1 MENNEENLLPE
12 GKEGSIRMITLK
24 ERSKDGQLMT
34 YRVFNKVGTY
44 EGAYIC
50 AIEAVQLSP
59 FFGANECYNVYVNDK
74 GKQKIWKRNLEGT
87 TEHFLRDETKPK
99 F

>member
-1 MENNEENLLPE
+1 MEDSEVLIPE
-12 GKEGSIRMITLK
+12 GKEGSIRMLTLK
-24 ERSKDGQLMT
+24 ERGQGGKLMT
-34 YRVFNKVGTY
+34 YRVFNKVNMY

-59 FFGANECYNVYVNDK
+59 FFGANECYNVYVNDN

-87 TEHFLRDETKPK
+87 TEHFLRDESQPK
-99 F
+99 